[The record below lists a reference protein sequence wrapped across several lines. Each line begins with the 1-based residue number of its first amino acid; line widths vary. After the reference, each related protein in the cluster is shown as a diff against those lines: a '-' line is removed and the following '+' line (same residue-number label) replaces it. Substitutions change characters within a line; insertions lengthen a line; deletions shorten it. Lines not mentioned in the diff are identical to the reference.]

1 MAERVKSTAVVLAAG
16 QGTRMKSAL
25 PKVLHQVG
33 GRALLWHSLQA
44 VQAATSQ
51 PPIVVISKNAADVR
65 AALDIGAIK
74 VSYAVQEEQLG
85 TGHALQQTEDL
96 LRKKTDLVLVTSAD
110 LPLLTRETFQLMVN
124 AQQSNKGP
132 ITMLTVITDDPRG
145 FGRIARNEDGQV
157 EGIIEEVQATPVQLE
172 IKELNVGAYCFK
184 ASWLWDALARVSPST
199 IGEYY
204 LTDLIAIAVDDGL
217 NINALRLEDPAEAI
231 GINTRSHLAEAESA
245 LRRKINQHWMLSGVT
260 LADPNTTYI
269 DIDVTIGQDTTI
281 LPNTILQGITKVGE
295 ACTIG
300 PNTVIRDTQIGD
312 RCLIIASVLESA
324 EVENNVEIGPFSHLR
339 KGSHLASDV
348 HIGNYGEVKNS
359 YLGRGVKMGHFSY
372 MGDATVGENV
382 NIGAGTITAN
392 YDGVNKHRT
401 EIEADAFIGSDTML
415 VAPLKVGK
423 GARTG
428 AGSVVTKDVPDHTV
442 VVGIPAR
449 AIRKINKK

>member
-51 PPIVVISKNAADVR
+51 PPIVVISKNEADVR
-65 AALDIGAIK
+65 AALDTRAIK

-132 ITMLTVITDDPRG
+132 ITMLTVITDDARG

-184 ASWLWDALARVSPST
+184 ASWLWEALARVSPSK

-217 NINALRLEDPAEAI
+217 NIKALRLEDPAEAI

-245 LRRKINQHWMLSGVT
+245 LRRKINKHWMLSGVT
-260 LADPNTTYI
+260 LTDPNTTYI

-415 VAPLKVGK
+415 VAPLKIGK

>member
-16 QGTRMKSAL
+16 QGKRMKSAL
-25 PKVLHQVG
+25 PKVLHQVA

-65 AALDIGAIK
+65 ATLDTEEIK

-157 EGIIEEVQATPVQLE
+157 EGIIEEVQASPVQLE
-172 IKELNVGAYCFK
+172 KKELNVGAYCFK
-184 ASWLWDALARVSPST
+184 ASWLWDALARVSPSK

-231 GINTRSHLAEAESA
+231 GINTRSHLAEAESM
-245 LRRKINQHWMLSGVT
+245 LRRKINKHWMLSGVT

-415 VAPLKVGK
+415 VAPLKIGK